1 LANVLKSIIA
11 ALVESSGNERAAI
24 FVRDF
29 IITQIVDKDLHTF
42 WEPKEPIKL
51 LSDILARDGIQSPEP
66 RLIGCSGKNTIL
78 ACFRVGL
85 YTPLNKEM
93 IGLGEFLICIKYYQH
108 RFTFRILLFI
118 IRILKNRFW

>member
-11 ALVESSGNERAAI
+11 ALIESSSDSRAAL

-29 IITQIVDKDLHTF
+29 ILTQISDKDLHQI
-42 WEPKEPIKL
+42 WEPKEPISL
-51 LSDILARDGIQSPEP
+51 LSEILARDGIQSPEP

-85 YTPLNKEM
+85 YTPHDKQM
-93 IGLGEFLICIKYYQH
+93 IGLGKFELFTLCCSYYICI
-108 RFTFRILLFI
+108 L
-118 IRILKNRFW
+118 

>member
-1 LANVLKSIIA
+1 MFIRILFYIQDFPVEKSTLANVLKSIIA
-11 ALVESSGNERAAI
+11 ALVESSGNDRAAR

-29 IITQIVDKDLHTF
+29 IITQIADKDLHTF
-42 WEPKEPIKL
+42 WEPEEPIKL

-85 YTPLNKEM
+85 YTPHDKQM
-93 IGLGEFLICIKYYQH
+93 IGLGGLMIYNKHYQ
-108 RFTFRILLFI
+108 
-118 IRILKNRFW
+118 